1 MNQAN
6 RIRERNR
13 VGIAEDLVKNDV
25 YRNISSLVGHLSK
38 EYPDEWLALC
48 DVLGEDILQHWA
60 VSETLGE
67 RLKEK
72 GEAVIEYLDIVI
84 WGRATFGQLICMDS
98 VIEDIA
104 RDML

>member
-1 MNQAN
+1 MNQSN

-25 YRNISSLVGHLSK
+25 HQNVSALVDHLSK
-38 EYPDEWLALC
+38 VYPDECDELC
-48 DVLGEDILQHWA
+48 DVLGEDINQHWA